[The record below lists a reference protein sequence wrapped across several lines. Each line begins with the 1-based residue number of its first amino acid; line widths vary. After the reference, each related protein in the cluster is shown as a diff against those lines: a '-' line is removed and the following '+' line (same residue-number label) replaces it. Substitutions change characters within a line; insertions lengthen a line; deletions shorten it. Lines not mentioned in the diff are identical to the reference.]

1 MPYDHDGW
9 VLSLKKFDQIE
20 VKIIELFAD
29 NWLELIQKE
38 VVDVLVL
45 RPPGRSSFFKQMYDD
60 RVQLLAEL
68 YPGKLYPTIDLV
80 KIYENKRYFRDW
92 MLVRNIPHPKTWVF
106 YSKEDAIQF
115 LNENKNYPLVSK
127 LNIGASGKGVLILQN
142 DFQAVRE
149 ISFLFGEGKKIIGA
163 PNLRKGSV
171 YKKIRKLL
179 KNPGFVKARLNE
191 YKQQSDEVHKN
202 YCIFQEFI
210 EHSFE
215 WRCVVIGDSYF
226 AHKKLVKDGK
236 SSGALIKDYGNPPL
250 SLLDF
255 VRELSIKHSIDSAAI
270 DIFEHKGYY
279 LVNEIQSFFGQ
290 SDPHQMYVDNAP
302 GRYYYENKTWVFQEG
317 SFNDNQCFDLR
328 VKHILDKFDNIKK

>member
-9 VLSLKKFDQIE
+9 VLSLKKFVQIE

-92 MLVRNIPHPKTWVF
+92 MLVRNIPHPKTWIF
-106 YSKEDAIQF
+106 YSKEDVIQF

-142 DFQAVRE
+142 EFPFFGW
-149 ISFLFGEGKKIIGA
+149 FLFQI
-163 PNLRKGSV
+163 NLLHIQNLYQCLLHVLKQKG
-171 YKKIRKLL
+171 
-179 KNPGFVKARLNE
+179 LN
-191 YKQQSDEVHKN
+191 Q
-202 YCIFQEFI
+202 
-210 EHSFE
+210 
-215 WRCVVIGDSYF
+215 
-226 AHKKLVKDGK
+226 
-236 SSGALIKDYGNPPL
+236 
-250 SLLDF
+250 
-255 VRELSIKHSIDSAAI
+255 
-270 DIFEHKGYY
+270 
-279 LVNEIQSFFGQ
+279 
-290 SDPHQMYVDNAP
+290 
-302 GRYYYENKTWVFQEG
+302 T
-317 SFNDNQCFDLR
+317 
-328 VKHILDKFDNIKK
+328 